1 MPYIGNNIRSADD
14 YRLIDDISSGF
25 NGSAKTFALQVAG
38 SAPVPFPKTPQQCL
52 ISVNG
57 VIQEPDPTG
66 NSGFTLTGT
75 NIVFSSAPTGG
86 HSFFGIIYATADY
99 LNAGGTFPDG
109 AVGAPSIT
117 FTNDDDTGLYKK
129 GSGSIGFVSNST
141 EIANTD
147 SNGITISS
155 GNLILGDSS
164 GASSDRILLGAGS
177 DLQIYHDGSNSYID
191 DTGTGNIFIRGDS
204 TLFIRGAS
212 NQDKAKFTTGGSV
225 ELYFDNS
232 KKFQTTSI
240 GCGVTGNLTFADNGK
255 AIFGTGDDLEIFHD
269 GSTSRIHSPSHNL
282 NVRTPRFAAF
292 NGAGTEDMLKA
303 VENGAVELYHDNSKK
318 FETTS
323 SGVTI
328 SGGTVANGHIT
339 LPDHTGSQD
348 GKLRFGA
355 GTDLEIYHDGSNSF
369 VLNTGGQLLIRSS
382 TALQLG
388 APSGEIYLAG
398 VENGAVELYHD
409 NSKKFQTTSDGAAV
423 TNISNNNGLDLNGVG
438 NNTCIRF
445 TSTGSSP
452 GHAYRINYHSV
463 TNNIFNSPCISFDK
477 TATNGN
483 FDSHIG
489 AISDGGFHLADN
501 KKLHLGGTSANGD
514 LQIFHDGSNSIINES
529 GTGQLLLQVNGS
541 LKFNTQGGGV
551 QFYGSLYGDD
561 NNKIE
566 LGNDQDLQ
574 IFHSGSASF
583 IKSPSHNLFIQ
594 SNVIDIGNS
603 AGNEAKAKFIDNGA
617 VELYHD
623 GSKKLHTDSFGVIVS
638 GGLALDGDNLEL
650 RIGNSQD
657 LKIFHDGTNSFLTNN
672 TNQFTIRN
680 ATADADLFIK
690 ADDVRIWNSAGNE
703 QYITA
708 DRNDAVL
715 LFFDNS
721 KKAETSS
728 AGFKVT
734 GACFVNDGSATGNR
748 FSVGNGG
755 DLKIFHTNPNS
766 FIQDTSSR
774 LVISSNVVDI
784 SDTDGDK
791 MAEFTENSSAKLFH
805 NGSQKLNTSS
815 TGITVTGTVV
825 ETSDIALK
833 SNIQP
838 LTNTLEKL
846 QQITGCKYNLI
857 NSISPSMGVIAQDV
871 EKVFP
876 ELVHGS
882 EGNKTLQY
890 SGLIGV
896 LVEAVKD
903 LSAKVAALEAA

>member
-603 AGNEAKAKFIDNGA
+603 AGNEAKAKFIDDGA
-617 VELYHD
+617 VELYFD
-623 GSKKLHTDSFGVIVS
+623 GSKKFQTSSEGVDIVS
-638 GGLALDGDNLEL
+638 GNLTITDNFKARFGASLDLQ
-650 RIGNSQD
+650 IY
-657 LKIFHDGTNSFLTNN
+657 HDPSTNN
-672 TNQFTIRN
+672 IIDNAGSLTIR
-680 ATADADLFIK
+680 K
-690 ADDVRIWNSAGNE
+690 
-703 QYITA
+703 
-708 DRNDAVL
+708 
-715 LFFDNS
+715 
-721 KKAETSS
+721 
-728 AGFKVT
+728 
-734 GACFVNDGSATGNR
+734 
-748 FSVGNGG
+748 
-755 DLKIFHTNPNS
+755 
-766 FIQDTSSR
+766 
-774 LVISSNVVDI
+774 
-784 SDTDGDK
+784 TDGDK
-791 MAEFTENSSAKLFH
+791 YIHCSSNAQVELYHDNVKQLETSA
-805 NGSQKLNTSS
+805 NGVIFRGEIRSASTSS
-815 TGITVTGTVV
+815 TLSNCTLKNESTSADVTDYLQCRTDNNTARLVIEPDGDVKNQN
-825 ETSDIALK
+825 TSYGGLSDSKLKENIVDANSQWNDIKAIK
-833 SNIQP
+833 VRNFNFKES
-838 LTNTLEKL
+838 
-846 QQITGCKYNLI
+846 TGF
-857 NSISPSMGVIAQDV
+857 STHTQ
-871 EKVFP
+871 
-876 ELVHGS
+876 
-882 EGNKTLQY
+882 
-890 SGLIGV
+890 IGV
-896 LVEAVKD
+896 VAQELEITSPHLVYESIDRDPNTGKD
-903 LSAKVAALEAA
+903 LGTKTKNVRYSVMYMKAIKCLQEAMAKIEVLETEVAALKAG